1 MAQRESDCVGG
12 IRTEFTLQFQERHH
26 HELNLFL
33 QCAALPHDRQFHF
46 ARRVFEHGC
55 DHRKHGADRRTPR
68 LPQLQRAVGVA
79 VHENALDGDLL
90 RAILPDEFLDAV
102 EDLA

>member
-1 MAQRESDCVGG
+1 MAQRETDRVRG
-12 IRTEFTLQFQERHH
+12 IGTEFTLQFQQRHH
-26 HELNLFL
+26 HELNLL
-33 QCAALPHDRQFHF
+33 LLRAALPDDRQLHF
-46 ARRVFEHGC
+46 ARRVFVYGC
-55 DHRKHGADRRTPR
+55 DHREYTADGRTPR

-90 RAILPDEFLDAV
+90 RAVLPDEFLDAI

>member
-1 MAQRESDCVGG
+1 MAQRESDRVGR

-33 QCAALPHDRQFHF
+33 QCAALPDDCQLHL
-46 ARRVFEHGC
+46 ARRVLVHGG
-55 DHRKHGADRRTPR
+55 DHRKHTADGRTPR
-68 LPQLQRAVGVA
+68 LPELQRAVGIA
-79 VHENALDGDLL
+79 VHENTLDGDLV
-90 RAILPDEFLDAV
+90 RAVLPDEFLHAV

>member
-1 MAQRESDCVGG
+1 MAQREPDRVGG
-12 IRTEFTLQFQERHH
+12 IGTEFTLQFQERHH

-33 QCAALPHDRQFHF
+33 QCAALPDDRQLHF
-46 ARRVFEHGC
+46 ARRVFVHGG
-55 DHRKHGADRRTPR
+55 DHRKYTADGRTPR

-90 RAILPDEFLDAV
+90 RAVLPDELLDAV

>member
-1 MAQRESDCVGG
+1 MAQRETDRVGG
-12 IRTEFTLQFQERHH
+12 IGTEFTLQFQERHH

-33 QCAALPHDRQFHF
+33 LCAALPDDRQLHF
-46 ARRVFEHGC
+46 ARRVFVHGC
-55 DHRKHGADRRTPR
+55 NDRKYTADRRTPR

-79 VHENALDGDLL
+79 VHENALDSDFL
-90 RAILPDEFLDAV
+90 RAVLPDEFLDAV